1 MVDSNRMLVDGK
13 ILDGSS
19 LSPDLNKNASCKE
32 YYWSTNR
39 NGDDVLKCDTISL
52 TLLDWN
58 NESDSKM
65 FDIWLHNYFLMIE
78 RDATDAEEIKTISYQ
93 REAFRDLGIPVYYR
107 EYADDSIP
115 HLDLFFDLG
124 KTKIKTS
131 GKMRLPNTFLR
142 IKSVRYYQ
150 VYREKRY
157 CSVVPSN
164 DYITFHNIVKDYNS
178 TGDWYIIKNA
188 THPHVNHGSNRA
200 CLGAYS
206 NRFLQYGQEGNIV
219 FYFHTW
225 KQWLKTNNG
234 RDCYQSMSTIY
245 RWAGRFNFMF
255 NKKRGSGIMHRT
267 ISHIMNIDSQLIL
280 EDTLCRIYVESIK
293 HKARKGYHHI
303 EHISLNPSNHFQ
315 KNSNLDIILKQVY
328 QLAVDDYNDN
338 TYDSRYL
345 NFNNLVQELKVR
357 FYAYNGITNK
367 MLEQLKGKELN
378 PKITD
383 EISSKTNYSSLY
395 ENDVKYIVRGHNNI
409 NMQIDF
415 VTADYFMIDNKSSI
429 HMLVSILRTCYNSF
443 YSNKPISYNEF
454 MDDMH
459 KRWDERTGDWIKDVI
474 DNSSIQTNHK
484 LIKLLYNMYRL
495 RHSIIKEN
503 NIDRYHINTY
513 MFNSKEARTN
523 WYEINL
529 NDYCSNGAWHRHYD
543 KETMPD
549 NIDVHMFEERKYRD
563 LCKRVAE
570 ATKDEKTNDKFKE
583 RTQPKSTYVH
593 SKRKYKFR
601 GLLSNVEPEE
611 CTESVVNFF
620 NWTIRKLFME
630 VVKHINESK
639 NRSELDYESK
649 IKTPKFVVDET
660 DDRQGKLFAPSI
672 PINGVVG
679 SSVVL
684 NKSIREI

>member
-13 ILDGSS
+13 ILDESS
-19 LSPDLNKNASCKE
+19 LSPDVNENASCKE
-32 YYWSTNR
+32 YYWNEDR
-39 NGDDVLKCDTISL
+39 DGVDRLECNTILL

-78 RDATDAEEIKTISYQ
+78 RDETDAEETKTISYQ
-93 REAFRDLGIPVYYR
+93 REAFKDLGIPVYYR
-107 EYADDSIP
+107 EYTDGNCP
-115 HLDLFFDLG
+115 YLDLFFDLG

-142 IKSVRYYQ
+142 IKSIRYYQ
-150 VYREKRY
+150 VYREKRF
-157 CSVVPSN
+157 CSVVPSPELM
-164 DYITFHNIVKDYNS
+164 TFHNIIKDYT
-178 TGDWYIIKNA
+178 TGRGYVIKNA
-188 THPHVNHGSNRA
+188 THPHVNHGSSRA

-255 NKKRGSGIMHRT
+255 NKKRGNGIMHRG
-267 ISHIMNIDSQLIL
+267 ISHIMHMDSQLIL
-280 EDTLCRIYVESIK
+280 QDVLCRLYVETVK
-293 HKARKGYHHI
+293 HKVKKNNRHI
-303 EHISLNPSNHFQ
+303 EGINLSPSNHFE
-315 KNSNLDIILKQVY
+315 KNSSLDIILKQVY

-338 TYDSRYL
+338 AYDSRYL
-345 NFNNLVQELKVR
+345 NFNNLIQELKVR

-367 MLEQLKGKELN
+367 MLTQLKGKELN
-378 PKITD
+378 PRITD
-383 EISSKTNYSSLY
+383 EIISKTNYSHVY
-395 ENDVKYIVRGHNNI
+395 ETDVKYIVKGNNNI

-415 VTADYFMIDNKSSI
+415 VTPDYFMIDNKGGI
-429 HMLVSILRTCYNSF
+429 HMLVSILRTCYSSC

-454 MDDMH
+454 MDDVH
-459 KRWDERTGDWIKDVI
+459 KQLDERNGDWIKDVI
-474 DNSSIQTNHK
+474 KNSSIKTNHK

-503 NIDRYHINTY
+503 NIDKYHINTY
-513 MFNSKEARTN
+513 MFNSKEIISN

-549 NIDVHMFEERKYRD
+549 NIDVHMFEERRYRD

-601 GLLSNVEPEE
+601 GLLSSLEPEE
-611 CTESVVNFF
+611 CIESVVNFF
-620 NWTIRKLFME
+620 NWTIRMLFIE

-639 NRSELDYESK
+639 KRSELDYESK
-649 IKTPKFVVDET
+649 IKTPEFVVDET

>member
-13 ILDGSS
+13 ILDESS
-19 LSPDLNKNASCKE
+19 LSPNINKNASCKE

-39 NGDDVLKCDTISL
+39 NGDDVLKSETISL

-58 NESDSKM
+58 NESDVNM

-78 RDATDAEEIKTISYQ
+78 RDATDAEETKTISYQ

-107 EYADDSIP
+107 EYADASVP
-115 HLDLFFDLG
+115 HIDLFFDLG
-124 KTKIKTS
+124 KTKIKTT

-142 IKSVRYYQ
+142 IKSVRFYQ

-157 CSVVPSN
+157 CPVVPSN
-164 DYITFHNIVKDYNS
+164 DMITFHNIIKDYNS
-178 TGDWYIIKNA
+178 TGDWYVIKNA

-200 CLGAYS
+200 CLGAYA

-255 NKKRGSGIMHRT
+255 NKKRGSGIMHRG
-267 ISHIMNIDSQLIL
+267 ISHIMHMDSQLIL
-280 EDTLCRIYVESIK
+280 QDTLCRIYVESIK
-293 HKARKGYHHI
+293 HKVRTGNHHV
-303 EHISLNPSNHFQ
+303 EHINLSASHHFQ
-315 KNSNLDIILKQVY
+315 KNSDLDIILKQVY
-328 QLAVDDYNDN
+328 ELAVDDYNDN
-338 TYDSRYL
+338 AYDSRYL

-378 PKITD
+378 KKITD
-383 EISSKTNYSSLY
+383 EISSKTNYSNLY
-395 ENDVKYIVRGHNNI
+395 ENDVKYIVKGHNNLD
-409 NMQIDF
+409 MGREF
-415 VTADYFMIDNKSSI
+415 HVSDYFMIDNKSSI

-443 YSNKPISYNEF
+443 YSNTPISYNEF
-454 MDDMH
+454 VDDMH

-474 DNSSIQTNHK
+474 ENSSIRTNHK
-484 LIKLLYNMYRL
+484 LMKLLYNMYRL
-495 RHSIIKEN
+495 KYSIVKEN
-503 NIDRYHINTY
+503 NIDRYHSNTY
-513 MFNSKEARTN
+513 MFNSKEVINN

-529 NDYCSNGAWHRHYD
+529 NDYCSNGPWHRHYD

-549 NIDVHMFEERKYRD
+549 NIDVHMFEERRYRD
-563 LCKRVAE
+563 LCKKVAE
-570 ATKDEKTNDKFKE
+570 ATKDEKTNDEFKR

-593 SKRKYKFR
+593 SKRKYIFR

-649 IKTPKFVVDET
+649 IKTPEFVVDET

>member
-19 LSPDLNKNASCKE
+19 LPANVNENASCKE
-32 YYWSTNR
+32 YYWRENR
-39 NGDDVLKCDTISL
+39 DGDSRLKCDTISL

-58 NESDSKM
+58 NESDSNM

-78 RDATDAEEIKTISYQ
+78 RDETDAEETKTISYQ
-93 REAFRDLGIPVYYR
+93 REAFRDLNIPVYYR
-107 EYADDSIP
+107 EYTDGNVP
-115 HLDLFFDLG
+115 YLDLFFDLG

-142 IKSVRYYQ
+142 MKSIRYYQ
-150 VYREKRY
+150 VYREKRF
-157 CSVVPSN
+157 CSVVPSPELM
-164 DYITFHNIVKDYNS
+164 TFHNIIKDYTS
-178 TGDWYIIKNA
+178 TGHWYVIKNA
-188 THPHVNHGSNRA
+188 THPHVNHGSSRA
-200 CLGAYS
+200 CLGAYA

-245 RWAGRFNFMF
+245 RWCGRFNFMF
-255 NKKRGSGIMHRT
+255 NKKRGSGIMHRN
-267 ISHIMNIDSQLIL
+267 ISHIMHIDSQLIL
-280 EDTLCRIYVESIK
+280 EDTLCRLYVETVK
-293 HKARKGYHHI
+293 HKVKNNYHHVD
-303 EHISLNPSNHFQ
+303 HINLNPSHHFQ

-338 TYDSRYL
+338 AYDGRYL

-367 MLEQLKGKELN
+367 MLQQLKGKELN

-383 EISSKTNYSSLY
+383 EINSKTSYNSLY

-415 VTADYFMIDNKSSI
+415 VTPDYFMIDNKAGI
-429 HMLVSILRTCYNSF
+429 HMVVSMLRTSYSSF
-443 YSNKPISYNEF
+443 YSDKPISYNEF
-454 MDDMH
+454 MDDVH
-459 KRWDERTGDWIKDVI
+459 KQFDERTSDWIKDVI
-474 DNSSIQTNHK
+474 ENSSIKTNHK

-495 RHSIIKEN
+495 RYSIVKEN
-503 NIDRYHINTY
+503 HIDRYYTNTY
-513 MFNSKEARTN
+513 MFNSKELISN

-529 NDYCSNGAWHRHYD
+529 NDYCNNAAWHEHYD

-549 NIDVHMFEERKYRD
+549 NIDVHMFEERRYRD

-593 SKRKYKFR
+593 SNRKYKFK
-601 GLLSNVEPEE
+601 GLLSNLEPEE
-611 CTESVVNFF
+611 CVESVVNFF
-620 NWTIRKLFME
+620 NWSIRKLFME

-639 NRSELDYESK
+639 KRSELDYESK
-649 IKTPKFVVDET
+649 IKTPEFVVDET

>member
-13 ILDGSS
+13 ILDESS
-19 LSPDLNKNASCKE
+19 LSSDLNKNASCKE

-39 NGDDVLKCDTISL
+39 NDDDVLKSETISL

-58 NESDSKM
+58 NESDVNM

-78 RDATDAEEIKTISYQ
+78 RDATDAEETKTISYQ

-107 EYADDSIP
+107 EYADGP
-115 HLDLFFDLG
+115 VPYLDLFFDLG
-124 KTKIKTS
+124 KTKIKTT

-142 IKSVRYYQ
+142 IKSIRYYQ
-150 VYREKRY
+150 VYREKRF

-164 DYITFHNIVKDYNS
+164 DMITFHNIIKHYNS
-178 TGDWYIIKNA
+178 TGDWYVIKNA

-200 CLGAYS
+200 CLGAYA

-245 RWAGRFNFMF
+245 RWGGRFNFMF
-255 NKKRGSGIMHRT
+255 NKKRGSGIMHRG
-267 ISHIMNIDSQLIL
+267 ISHIMHMDSQLIL
-280 EDTLCRIYVESIK
+280 QDTLCRIYVESIK
-293 HKARKGYHHI
+293 HKVRNGYHHI
-303 EHISLNPSNHFQ
+303 EHINLNPSNHFE

-338 TYDSRYL
+338 AYDGKYL
-345 NFNNLVQELKVR
+345 NFKNLIQELKVR

-378 PKITD
+378 PKIIE
-383 EISSKTNYSSLY
+383 EIISKTNYSHLY
-395 ENDVKYIVRGHNNI
+395 ETDVKYIVKGNNNI

-415 VTADYFMIDNKSSI
+415 VTPDYFMIDNKSSI
-429 HMLVSILRTCYNSF
+429 HMLVSILRTCYNRF
-443 YSNKPISYNEF
+443 DFNKPASYNEF
-454 MDDMH
+454 MDYVH
-459 KRWDERTGDWIKDVI
+459 KQFDERTGDWIKDVI
-474 DNSSIQTNHK
+474 DNSSIKTNHK
-484 LIKLLYNMYRL
+484 LMKLLYNMYRL
-495 RHSIIKEN
+495 KHSIVKEN
-503 NIDRYHINTY
+503 NIDRYHTNTY
-513 MFNSKEARTN
+513 MFNSKEIINN

-529 NDYCSNGAWHRHYD
+529 NDYCSNGAWHKHYD

-549 NIDVHMFEERKYRD
+549 NIDVHMFEERRYRD

-601 GLLSNVEPEE
+601 GLLSNLEPEE
-611 CTESVVNFF
+611 CIESVVNFF
-620 NWTIRKLFME
+620 NWTIRMLFIE

-639 NRSELDYESK
+639 KRSELDYESK
-649 IKTPKFVVDET
+649 IKTPEFVVDET

>member
-78 RDATDAEEIKTISYQ
+78 RDATDAEETKTISYQ

-267 ISHIMNIDSQLIL
+267 ISHIMNMDSQLIL

-293 HKARKGYHHI
+293 HKARNGYHHI

-503 NIDRYHINTY
+503 NIDRYHTNTY

>member
-13 ILDGSS
+13 ILDESS
-19 LSPDLNKNASCKE
+19 LSANVNENASCKE
-32 YYWSTNR
+32 YYWRENR
-39 NGDDVLKCDTISL
+39 DGIDRLECNTISL

-58 NESDSKM
+58 NESDVNM

-78 RDATDAEEIKTISYQ
+78 RDETDAEETKTISYQ

-107 EYADDSIP
+107 EYTDGNCP
-115 HLDLFFDLG
+115 YLDLFFDLG

-142 IKSVRYYQ
+142 MKSVRYYQ
-150 VYREKRY
+150 VYREKRF
-157 CSVVPSN
+157 CSVVPSPELM
-164 DYITFHNIVKDYNS
+164 TFHNIIKDYT
-178 TGDWYIIKNA
+178 TGNGYVIKGA
-188 THPHVNHGSNRA
+188 THPHVNSGSSRA

-245 RWAGRFNFMF
+245 RWAGRFNFTF
-255 NKKRGSGIMHRT
+255 NKKRGSGIMHRG
-267 ISHIMNIDSQLIL
+267 ISHIMHMDSQLIL
-280 EDTLCRIYVESIK
+280 QDVLCRLYVETVK
-293 HKARKGYHHI
+293 HKVKRNNRHV
-303 EHISLNPSNHFQ
+303 EHINLNPSNHFE

-328 QLAVDDYNDN
+328 QLAVYDYNHN
-338 TYDSRYL
+338 AYDGKYL

-378 PKITD
+378 AKIMD
-383 EISSKTNYSSLY
+383 EIVSKTNYSHLY
-395 ENDVKYIVRGHNNI
+395 ETDVKYIINGHNNLD
-409 NMQIDF
+409 MGREF
-415 VTADYFMIDNKSSI
+415 HVPDYFMIDNKAAI
-429 HMLVSILRTCYNSF
+429 HMVVSMLRTCFVKF

-454 MDDMH
+454 MDDVH
-459 KRWDERTGDWIKDVI
+459 EKFNERTGDWIKDVI
-474 DNSSIQTNHK
+474 DNSSIKTNHK

-503 NIDRYHINTY
+503 NISAYYSNTY
-513 MFNSKEARTN
+513 MFNSKEITDN
-523 WYEINL
+523 WYHINL
-529 NDYCSNGAWHRHYD
+529 NDYCNNTAWHNHYD
-543 KETMPD
+543 KKTMPD
-549 NIDVHMFEERKYRD
+549 NIDVHMFEEYRYRN

-570 ATKDEKTNDKFKE
+570 ATKDEKTNDEFKR
-583 RTQPKSTYVH
+583 RTQPKSIYVH
-593 SKRKYKFR
+593 SKRKYKFK

-611 CTESVVNFF
+611 SIKLIVNFF

-639 NRSELDYESK
+639 KRSELDYESK
-649 IKTPKFVVDET
+649 IKTPEFVVDET

-679 SSVVL
+679 SSMVFD
-684 NKSIREI
+684 KSIKEI